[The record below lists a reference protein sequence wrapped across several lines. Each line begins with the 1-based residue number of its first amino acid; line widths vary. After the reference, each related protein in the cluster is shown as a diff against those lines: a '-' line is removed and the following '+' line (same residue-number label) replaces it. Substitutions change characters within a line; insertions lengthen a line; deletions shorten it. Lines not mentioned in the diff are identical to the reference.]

1 MRGKYINEKKI
12 VIEAILTCEFKVLR
26 VREKM
31 GKARRQ
37 LKHLKKKIKY
47 AGRGWCRVFI
57 F

>member
-37 LKHLKKKIKY
+37 LQHLKKKLKY